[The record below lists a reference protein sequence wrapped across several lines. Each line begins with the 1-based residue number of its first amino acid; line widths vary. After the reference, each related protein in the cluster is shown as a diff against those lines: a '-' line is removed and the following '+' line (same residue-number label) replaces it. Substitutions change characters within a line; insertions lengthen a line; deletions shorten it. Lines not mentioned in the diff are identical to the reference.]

1 MDRKYKKELE
11 EIARRNQTAGDNSLG
26 FYTAT
31 VDAPPHPHTVLGIAA
46 GSRWGTPMEAV
57 VSMQRRASEIGADGV
72 LGVSIIAVGLHAD
85 LYVAYGT
92 AVRWVQ
98 SE

>member
-1 MDRKYKKELE
+1 MDRKIRKELE
-11 EIARRNQTAGDNSLG
+11 ERDRRNQAAGDASIS

-46 GSRWGTPMEAV
+46 GHKRATPMEAV
-57 VSMQRRASEIGADGV
+57 LSMQHRASEIGADGV
-72 LGVSIIAVGLHAD
+72 LGASIMAVGMYTD
-85 LYVAYGT
+85 MYIAYGT
-92 AVRWVQ
+92 AVQWAQ

>member
-1 MDRKYKKELE
+1 MDRKIRKELDE
-11 EIARRNQTAGDNSLG
+11 LDRRDLAAGDASIG

-46 GSRWGTPMEAV
+46 GDTRATPMEAV
-57 VSMQRRASEIGADGV
+57 LSMQRRAREIGADGV
-72 LGVSIIAVGLHAD
+72 LGASIIVVSHRM
-85 LYVAYGT
+85 YVAYGT
-92 AVRWVQ
+92 AVQWAH

>member
-1 MDRKYKKELE
+1 MDRKIRKELE
-11 EIARRNQTAGDNSLG
+11 ELDRRDQAAGDASIS

-46 GSRWGTPMEAV
+46 GDKRATPMEAV
-57 VSMQRRASEIGADGV
+57 LSMQRRASDIGADGV
-72 LGVSIIAVGLHAD
+72 LGVSIIAVGTHTDMFL
-85 LYVAYGT
+85 AYGT
-92 AVRWVQ
+92 AVQWAH